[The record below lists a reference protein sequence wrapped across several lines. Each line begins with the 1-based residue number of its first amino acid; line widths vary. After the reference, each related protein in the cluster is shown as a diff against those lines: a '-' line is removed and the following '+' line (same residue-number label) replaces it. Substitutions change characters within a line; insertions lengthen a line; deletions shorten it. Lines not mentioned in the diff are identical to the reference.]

1 MISVEPGFLIRLYA
15 ALLRL
20 YPQSFRVEFAD
31 EMQSVFAET
40 VADAAQRDAAS
51 LIKVCLR
58 EIKDLPMSLLN
69 EHWRALK
76 MRGFGVD
83 EKILP
88 GSWWAAIL
96 AGLPHLLY
104 ALMIYAPVMIYE
116 LRTYG
121 WDEIIAP
128 LRHSERWGY
137 AYPVQLIPAFW
148 SLVAILSA
156 VGLWRGAPR
165 WSASWLGYGLSGT
178 WGAVIQ
184 FNSPDF
190 SLIGVAMILGW
201 LVLMVG
207 GLFWLS
213 RRDLLT
219 GLLVVLPLA
228 PMGLWLFTMEVVITD
243 LEGLLYVPAGL
254 LIGLAAALAVR
265 RGSFWFGLWA
275 VAGVIVVLSLPINYS
290 AAYYPSPTFPTAANP
305 LNVALSPL
313 GDLFSFTLCSAPL
326 WLLLLWR
333 IGRQLRLGP
342 RG

>member
-1 MISVEPGFLIRLYA
+1 MSATTQFVGRLYA
-15 ALLRL
+15 RLLWL
-20 YPQSFRVEFAD
+20 YPRRFRAEFAE
-31 EMQSVFAET
+31 EMQAVFAEAI
-40 VADAAQRDAAS
+40 ADAAGRDTAS
-51 LIKVCLR
+51 LIKVCLQ
-58 EIKDLPMSLLN
+58 EIKDFPMNLLL
-69 EHWRALK
+69 EYWHALK
-76 MRGFGVD
+76 TKGIGAD

-88 GSWWAAIL
+88 GSWWAATL

-121 WDEIIAP
+121 LDEIVAP

-137 AYPVQLIPAFW
+137 AYPAQLIPAFW
-148 SLVAILSA
+148 SLVAIMSA
-156 VGLWRGAPR
+156 IGLWRGLPR
-165 WSASWLGYGLSGT
+165 WSASWLGYGLSGA
-178 WGAVIQ
+178 WGVAIQ
-184 FNSPDF
+184 FNSPDL
-190 SLIGVAMILGW
+190 SLIGVVMLLGW
-201 LVLMVG
+201 LALTIG

-219 GLLVVLPLA
+219 GLLMVLPLA

-243 LEGLLYVPAGL
+243 LEGLLYIPAGL

-265 RGSFWFGLWA
+265 RGSFWFGLWS

-290 AAYYPSPTFPTAANP
+290 AAYHPSPTFPTATSP

-313 GDLFSFTLCSAPL
+313 GDLLSFTLCGAPL
-326 WLLLLWR
+326 WLLLAWR

>member
-1 MISVEPGFLIRLYA
+1 MAVIRLLTHLYA
-15 ALLRL
+15 LLLRL
-20 YPQSFRVEFAD
+20 YPRRFRAEFGE
-31 EMQSVFAET
+31 EMHAVFAEA
-40 VADAAQRDAAS
+40 VREAAGRDAAS
-51 LIKVCLR
+51 LIKVCLQ
-58 EIKDLPMSLLN
+58 EIKDFPMSLLH
-69 EHWRALK
+69 EYWHTLK
-76 MRGFGVD
+76 TKGIGLAEART
-83 EKILP
+83 P

-121 WDEIIAP
+121 LAEIVAP

-137 AYPVQLIPAFW
+137 AYPGQLIPAFW
-148 SLVAILSA
+148 SLVAIMSA
-156 VGLWRGAPR
+156 VGLWRGLPR

-178 WGAVIQ
+178 WGVAIQ
-184 FNSPDF
+184 FNSPNF
-190 SLIGVAMILGW
+190 TLIGVAMLLAW
-201 LVLMVG
+201 LALMVG
-207 GLFWLS
+207 GLLWLS

-254 LIGLAAALAVR
+254 LVGLAAALAVR

-290 AAYYPSPTFPTAANP
+290 AAYYPSPTFPTAASP
-305 LNVALSPL
+305 LSVMLSPL
-313 GDLFSFTLCSAPL
+313 GDLFSFTLCGAPL